1 MNALQERVLNEIS
14 QEELVGMT
22 VDLVN
27 LYSPTGGEA
36 AIGDYLAGRLK
47 ELGMRVQIQ
56 EVEPGRNNIIGR
68 LPGKRGNPSLLFSG
82 HFDTSTTGREAEAW
96 GGSYSTEDF
105 GGGQL
110 RAAVANGW
118 ISGVGA
124 SNMKGAFSAY
134 WVAVRALRRAGVELA
149 GDILIT
155 GVVGETE
162 KAPIDQYT
170 GAEFRGGKTGSRY
183 MVTHGVTADFA
194 IIGEPTG
201 MRLQIGET
209 GYCFA
214 KITVYGKSQ
223 HTWCKE
229 FGIDP
234 IEKMTRVIAALK
246 AWEPVYQQR
255 HPHPFMEPRIGIGA
269 IQGGYPYKPSKCPA
283 PFCNLYV
290 DLRLVPGQSFIET
303 KRELE
308 GVLQELKAGD
318 PDFRSEVQFYLMGN
332 GYELERA
339 APVVKAIEGAHGT
352 VYGEPVSYAAPS
364 RYAVSSDAG
373 PMFEYG
379 IKGITYGPGGISAG
393 GSFTVYDPTQQ
404 QSEVLSIENLVKAAK
419 VYALAALDLCGS

>member
-14 QEELVGMT
+14 QEELVAMT

-36 AIGDYLAGRLK
+36 AIGDYLAARLK

-110 RAAVANGW
+110 QAAVANGW

-332 GYELERA
+332 GYELERD